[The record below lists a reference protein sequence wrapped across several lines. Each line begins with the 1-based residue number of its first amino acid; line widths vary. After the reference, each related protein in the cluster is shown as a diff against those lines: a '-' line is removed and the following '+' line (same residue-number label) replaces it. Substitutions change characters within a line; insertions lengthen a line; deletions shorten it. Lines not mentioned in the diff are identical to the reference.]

1 VRGKLRI
8 VAATGAAALLAA
20 GCGSSAAP
28 SGGGASTSPPSG
40 GAAGAV
46 TKACMVVDTGGV
58 NDKSFNQSSWE
69 GMQEAAAANSH
80 VTIQYL
86 PSHVPTD
93 YAKDISAFL
102 TAKCSIIVTVGFT
115 MAAATEQAAK
125 ANPTQKFAIV
135 DCSYASLCLSGTK
148 LTNIDQLVFNTVQD
162 AFLAG
167 YLSAGM
173 TKTGVVATYG
183 GQQFGT
189 VTIYMDGYVDGVQ
202 YYNSKHHTN
211 VKVLGWDY
219 ATQKGVFAGNFTDV
233 TAGVTIANTF
243 IGDKAD
249 IIFPVAGAVGLGTA
263 KAIQTA
269 DQAGKSISMLWVD
282 TDGCISAAAYCQYFL
297 SSVEKGLQTAVKT
310 AVLSAAS
317 GTFSGGT
324 YVGTLANGGAQLAP
338 LQGAWTTKVP
348 SSLQAELAQ
357 VKAGIENGSIPTP
370 TKNPV

>member
-1 VRGKLRI
+1 VRGKLGI
-8 VAATGAAALLAA
+8 VAAICAAALLAA
-20 GCGSSAAP
+20 GCGSSGK
-28 SGGGASTSPPSG
+28 GGGASPTT
-40 GAAGAV
+40 GAAATAS
-46 TKACMVVDTGGV
+46 TKACMVIDTGGV

-69 GMQEAAAANSH
+69 GMQQAAAANSH
-80 VTIQYL
+80 VSIRYL

-93 YAKDISAFL
+93 YATDISAFIA
-102 TAKCSIIVTVGFT
+102 AKCSIIVTVGFS
-115 MAAATEQAAK
+115 MAAATEQAAE

-135 DCSYASLCLSGTK
+135 DCSYSSECLTGKK
-148 LTNIDQLVFNTVQD
+148 LTNIDQLVFNTAQD
-162 AFLAG
+162 SFLAG

-173 TKTGVVATYG
+173 TKTGIVATYG

-202 YYNSKHHTN
+202 YYNNKHHTH

-219 ATQKGVFAGNFTDV
+219 ATQKGVFAGNFTD
-233 TAGVTIANTF
+233 TGAGVTIANTF

-249 IIFPVAGAVGLGTA
+249 IIFPVAGGVGVGTA

-269 DQAGKSISMLWVD
+269 DQAGKNISMLWVD
-282 TDGCISAAAYCQYFL
+282 TDGCVSAAAYCQYFIT
-297 SSVEKGLQTAVKT
+297 SVEKGLQTAVKT
-310 AVLSAAS
+310 AVLSVAN
-317 GTFSGGT
+317 GTFAAGGT

-338 LQGAWTTKVP
+338 FQGPWTTKVP
-348 SSLQAELAQ
+348 AALQAELTQ